1 MIKSFSCTNFRNV
14 NVSDLKFSRINI
26 LIGPNNSGKTNFIKA
41 LSFCADMM
49 NCSGSLIGDSA
60 FQTMISKLGMG
71 DLFNKYSD
79 DQTKSIRM
87 KWNIDLTG
95 SKKVEGINMPQRLNP
110 ENVAAI
116 CTHYFSK
123 NYMALK
129 TFQV

>member
-14 NVSDLKFSRINI
+14 NVSDLKFSR
-26 LIGPNNSGKTNFIKA
+26 
-41 LSFCADMM
+41 
-49 NCSGSLIGDSA
+49 
-60 FQTMISKLGMG
+60 
-71 DLFNKYSD
+71 
-79 DQTKSIRM
+79 
-87 KWNIDLTG
+87 
-95 SKKVEGINMPQRLNP
+95 MPQRLNP

>member
-1 MIKSFSCTNFRNV
+1 MI
-14 NVSDLKFSRINI
+14 D
-26 LIGPNNSGKTNFIKA
+26 PNNSGKTNFIKA

-60 FQTMISKLGMG
+60 FQTMISKRGMG

-79 DQTKSIRM
+79 NPTKSIRM

>member
-60 FQTMISKLGMG
+60 FQTMISKRGMG
-71 DLFNKYSD
+71 DP
-79 DQTKSIRM
+79 TKSIRM